1 MSRCGERFDNFEK
14 REFEEVHEMRTLA
27 IDIETYGSKS
37 LTECGSYVYANQED
51 FEILL
56 FGYAFDD
63 EEVKVVDFAKGEVLP
78 GEVLRL
84 LPMKVL

>member
-1 MSRCGERFDNFEK
+1 MSRCGEQFDNLKK

-27 IDIETYGSKS
+27 IDIETYGSKD
-37 LTECGSYVYANQED
+37 LTKCGVYAYANQAD

-56 FGYAFDD
+56 FAYAFEE

-78 GEVLRL
+78 REVF
-84 LPMKVL
+84 